1 MSGSESSSAAS
12 SSDESFSDGMVDINF
27 DFAPLSLDFSNDVAQ
42 FLAYLLDTRF
52 DHFGLADVVSRQ
64 ATVGSVV
71 RVDDTDVVGV
81 ASAVDLSRHSA
92 KPWANDG
99 VVKYVKE
106 RGNAKLAE
114 AVGAKKTT
122 LLLNQRMGNIPEALA
137 FPLHMMLIDEML
149 KAAPALPCE
158 QVLVLATVYKAIK
171 LKVDKKAA
179 KDAAPSS
186 SSSSSSAV
194 AVTGGK
200 RKLADVDDAP
210 LSSTSL
216 DGQFEFVQLDDSVYF
231 EFGHH
236 TTTWPI
242 EIMSQ
247 PTHHTML
254 GEVKCYK
261 AACLVDR
268 KDLLKV
274 KARFEELHKK
284 FPLS

>member
-1 MSGSESSSAAS
+1 MSDSDSSSAAS
-12 SSDESFSDGMVDINF
+12 SSDESFSDGMVDVNF
-27 DFAPLSLDFSNDVAQ
+27 DFASLNLDFANDVSQ

-52 DHFGLADVVSRQ
+52 DHCGLADVVSRQ
-64 ATVGSVV
+64 ASVGSVI
-71 RVDDTDVVGV
+71 RVDDTDIVGV
-81 ASAVDLSRHSA
+81 ASAVDLYRHNA
-92 KPWANDG
+92 KPWAADG
-99 VVKYVKE
+99 IVKYVKE
-106 RGNAKLAE
+106 RGNAKLAD
-114 AVGAKKTT
+114 AVAAKKTT

-137 FPLHMMLIDEML
+137 FPLHMMLIEEML
-149 KAAPALPCE
+149 AAAPALPCE

-179 KDAAPSS
+179 KEEAAGKS
-186 SSSSSSAV
+186 SSSSSSA
-194 AVTGGK
+194 ASGGK

-216 DGQFEFVQLDDSVYF
+216 DGKFEFVQLDDSVYF

-261 AACLVDR
+261 AACLVQR
-268 KDLLKV
+268 EDLPKV